1 MSAGLLREGKRYW
14 GFLCRLPDPHPF
26 NAHRIYSRKS
36 GISIS
41 QSPEWIA
48 HHYQQLLP
56 GLTFLDL
63 VLLTMVHAHP
73 SAPDNLIHRNVRRHP
88 FIAAA
93 IQRL

>member
-1 MSAGLLREGKRYW
+1 M
-14 GFLCRLPDPHPF
+14 GFSCAVCLTRILSILTE
-26 NAHRIYSRKS
+26 IYSRKS